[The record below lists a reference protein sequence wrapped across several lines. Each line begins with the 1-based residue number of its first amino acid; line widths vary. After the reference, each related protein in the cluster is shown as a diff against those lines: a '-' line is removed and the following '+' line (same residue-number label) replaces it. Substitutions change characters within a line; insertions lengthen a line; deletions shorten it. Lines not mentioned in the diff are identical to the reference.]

1 MLALQLAQQPLQL
14 QQDYLINMWG
24 HDTALQTDMEQ
35 VFAHTRTVIGY
46 VLLLLAMQICEQ
58 YIKDEI

>member
-1 MLALQLAQQPLQL
+1 
-14 QQDYLINMWG
+14 MWG
-24 HDTALQTDMEQ
+24 HDTALQTDMDQ

-46 VLLLLAMQICEQ
+46 VLLLLAMRICEQ